1 MQQPVEAPTPKALAD
16 LIARCD
22 QINRFETQLTAAEV
36 TRINALA
43 SGILVMRQVLDLQ
56 PMDPEKLPNRQGRIQ
71 HWALTGAHLHE
82 AETPAINAVKGQV
95 VLDEHEQVKVLSDR
109 TWRGQWRSVTLW
121 HNKENGI
128 SSAQVM
134 EFLSRL
140 TALAQRRAPDVA
152 RALLARS
159 EALETALELVSPAP
173 RSSPRSRHSGEV
185 R

>member
-22 QINRFETQLTAAEV
+22 QINRFETQLSAAEV

-56 PMDPEKLPNRQGRIQ
+56 PMESEKLPARQARIQ
-71 HWALTGAHLHE
+71 HWALTGAHLRD
-82 AETPAINAVKGQV
+82 AETPAINAVKGLF

-109 TWRGQWRSVTLW
+109 TWRGQWRTVTLW

-128 SSAQVM
+128 SAAQVM

-140 TALAQRRAPDVA
+140 TSLAHRRAPDVA
-152 RALLARS
+152 RGLLVRS
-159 EALETALELVSPAP
+159 EALEAALDQASPI
-173 RSSPRSRHSGEV
+173 PRSRNSGEV

>member
-22 QINRFETQLTAAEV
+22 QINRFETELTAAEV
-36 TRINALA
+36 NRINALA
-43 SGILVMRQVLDLQ
+43 SGILVMRQVLELEPLDSG
-56 PMDPEKLPNRQGRIQ
+56 KLPTRQGRIQ
-71 HWALTGAHLHE
+71 HWALTGAHLRE
-82 AETPAINAVKGQV
+82 AATPAITAVKGMLA
-95 VLDEHEQVKVLSDR
+95 LDEHEQVKVLSDR

-128 SSAQVM
+128 TSAQVM

-140 TALAQRRAPDVA
+140 TSLAQRRAPDVA
-152 RALLARS
+152 RGLLVRS
-159 EALETALELVSPAP
+159 EAVETALDLASPT
-173 RSSPRSRHSGEV
+173 PRSRHSGEV